1 MPVPNWS
8 RLSGFDLQEYRTGG
22 ESGDSRTAVFL
33 PTVTL
38 SITLEQPDK
47 KLALFGAAD
56 RHLRMIRDTFGV
68 QLVSRDD
75 ELRISG
81 ESDSVSRAAA
91 VLERMQKKLR
101 RQDWLSVEDVGTAI
115 GEARDQQA
123 ERVSG
128 QIDV

>member
-47 KLALFGAAD
+47 KLALFGSAD
-56 RHLRMIRDTFGV
+56 RHLRLIRDTFGV

-75 ELRISG
+75 ELKISG
-81 ESDSVSRAAA
+81 EKEQVSKAAA
-91 VLERMQKKLR
+91 VLDQMQRKLR
-101 RQDWLSVEDVGTAI
+101 RQDWLSVDDVGQAI
-115 GEARDQQA
+115 GRAADEKR
-123 ERVSG
+123 E
-128 QIDV
+128 